1 MTQRPIIWTDMDL
14 RKRFR
19 GDHAF
24 ALLQA
29 REARQAGRIGLVIH
43 YLNYATAH
51 RRALA
56 NTLRTYRLND
66 VRQFDPIRFV
76 SGGGFDLVE
85 VK

>member
-1 MTQRPIIWTDMDL
+1 VSCKPIIWTDMDL

-43 YLNYATAH
+43 HLNYATAH

-66 VRQFDPIRFV
+66 VRQFDAAAFV
-76 SGGGFDLVE
+76 NSGGFNLRE
-85 VK
+85 I

>member
-43 YLNYATAH
+43 HLNYATAH

-66 VRQFDPIRFV
+66 VRQFDAGAFV
-76 SGGGFDLVE
+76 NSGGFNLRE
-85 VK
+85 I

>member
-1 MTQRPIIWTDMDL
+1 MQTKPIIWTDIDL

-19 GDHAF
+19 GDHAS
-24 ALLQA
+24 AIQQA
-29 REARQAGRIGLVIH
+29 RDARQAGRICLVLH
-43 YLNYATAH
+43 HLAYATMH

-56 NTLRTYRLND
+56 GAFRTYRLND

-76 SGGGFDLVE
+76 SGGGFDVVE